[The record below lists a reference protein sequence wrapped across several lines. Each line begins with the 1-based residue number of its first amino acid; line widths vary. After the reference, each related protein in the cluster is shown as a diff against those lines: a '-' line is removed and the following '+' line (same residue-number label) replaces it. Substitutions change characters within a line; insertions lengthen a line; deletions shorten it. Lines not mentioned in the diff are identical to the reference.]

1 MASKAQSSIFEKLY
15 KIDVKDRT
23 QKKGKFDY
31 LPWQTAIHL
40 LMEQYPLATWRVV
53 EHYREIKTEQG
64 LVRMGYP
71 YFYDPIVKGMAVET
85 EVEIDG
91 MVKSEIL
98 PVIDFRMKI
107 IEQPDWFQ
115 INTSIKRCLVKNLA
129 MFGLGLNVYE
139 GGENWQQDTEQD
151 ETGTKE
157 ATAPTKKAGIKVPE
171 TPKEIFVEH
180 FSMSEKEV
188 EGYNRAILKMEEG
201 DKLIKDAEEIF
212 NGHEVKNSE
221 IKPGQKTLLKRR
233 YEKIKAV
240 NPDFEKDFK
249 EKHKSLEN
257 FEDYKTASK
266 ALGEY
271 EKTDS

>member
-15 KIDVKDRT
+15 QIDIKDRT

-53 EHYREIKTEQG
+53 KHYREIKTEQG

-91 MVKSEIL
+91 IVKSEIL

-139 GGENWQQDTEQD
+139 GGENWQQDAEQD
-151 ETGTKE
+151 EDGTV
-157 ATAPTKKAGIKVPE
+157 ASVVPIKKAGIKVPE
-171 TPKEIFVEH
+171 TPKE
-180 FSMSEKEV
+180 KED
-188 EGYNRAILKMEEG
+188 NI
-201 DKLIKDAEEIF
+201 IKDAEEVF
-212 NGHEVKNSE
+212 DAHE
-221 IKPGQKTLLKRR
+221 IKNGGIRTGQKTLLKKK
-233 YEKIKAV
+233 YEKIKAK
-240 NPDFEKDFK
+240 NPDFEKEFK
-249 EKHKSLEN
+249 EKYKSLES

-271 EKTDS
+271 DS

>member
-1 MASKAQSSIFEKLY
+1 
-15 KIDVKDRT
+15 
-23 QKKGKFDY
+23 
-31 LPWQTAIHL
+31 
-40 LMEQYPLATWRVV
+40 
-53 EHYREIKTEQG
+53 
-64 LVRMGYP
+64 MGYP

-171 TPKEIFVEH
+171 IPKE
-180 FSMSEKEV
+180 
-188 EGYNRAILKMEEG
+188 MEEG
-201 DKLIKDAEEIF
+201 DKLIKDVEEIF

-233 YEKIKAV
+233 YEKIKAA

-271 EKTDS
+271 DS

>member
-1 MASKAQSSIFEKLY
+1 MASKAQSIFEKLY
-15 KIDVKDRT
+15 QIDVKDRT

-40 LMEQYPLATWRVV
+40 LMEQYPLATWKVV
-53 EHYREIKTEQG
+53 QHYREIKTEQG

-85 EVEIDG
+85 EVEIEG
-91 MVKSEIL
+91 IVKSEIL

-171 TPKEIFVEH
+171 IPKE
-180 FSMSEKEV
+180 
-188 EGYNRAILKMEEG
+188 MEEG
-201 DKLIKDAEEIF
+201 DKLIKDVEEIF
-212 NGHEVKNSE
+212 NGHEIKNGE

-249 EKHKSLEN
+249 KKYKSLEN

-271 EKTDS
+271 DS